1 MTKARRPGILTILL
15 LTVVIVI
22 LGFRLLSSDHAS
34 TSSREADFWLIYHAD
49 ADREQRTK
57 AVIRLLE
64 SENDVWIGANLTGVT
79 LSGLDLQSAN
89 LQDATLNE
97 SLLVGTNLSGGSLYR
112 TDLDAADL
120 QNADFNMM
128 PLQWRP
134 V

>member
-15 LTVVIVI
+15 LTVAIVI

-79 LSGLDLQSAN
+79 LS
-89 LQDATLNE
+89 
-97 SLLVGTNLSGGSLYR
+97 
-112 TDLDAADL
+112 
-120 QNADFNMM
+120 
-128 PLQWRP
+128 
-134 V
+134 